1 MLCDYLTLCLRKLSK
16 VGVIQ
21 QPLGHLGIGMERVLN
36 DIIVRKSGSSCTSKH
51 TIILIT
57 G

>member
-1 MLCDYLTLCLRKLSK
+1 MLCDYLTLCLCKLSK

-36 DIIVRKSGSSCTSKH
+36 DIIVRKSGSSCTSKY